1 MVDRDGHD
9 PVVLTAPVLTD
20 PAIVRDT
27 ADWILLAVKAHQTD
41 GASGWLKALAGPG
54 SVVAVL
60 QNGVGHRDR
69 VGPLAGEAAVL
80 PAIVW
85 CPAETIS
92 PAT

>member
-60 QNGVGHRDR
+60 QNGVEHRDR
-69 VGPLAGEAAVL
+69 VGPLAREAAVL
-80 PAIVW
+80 PVIVW